1 MGETNNN
8 TISHKSPSALRARR
22 RVFLGLAIVMIISVL
37 GPFSSE
43 VTISEPVQETY
54 DYIESL
60 DSNSVILVSFDFES
74 SSFPEMK
81 PLATALLGHLF
92 RKQVKVV
99 AISLFPEGAGL
110 AAGALQ
116 RSADERRLVYGEDY
130 VFLGMKPQAQAA
142 ILGLG
147 QSVVETF
154 PADYYGA
161 SLADLPLMDDI
172 ANLNSF
178 NAVISIADGD
188 SPSHWVAYG
197 KIRYGLTVLA
207 AVAASMMT
215 SFDAYYYGS
224 GDLTG
229 LIGGLRGAAEYEKLL
244 GYRGMGAR
252 SLPALSGAHM
262 YLALI
267 ILIGNLISW
276 KARRRVSS
284 N

>member
-1 MGETNNN
+1 MSEQNKIT
-8 TISHKSPSALRARR
+8 SALRDRR
-22 RVFLGLAIVMIISVL
+22 RVFLGLAIVMVISVL
-37 GPFSSE
+37 GPFKSE

-60 DSNSVILVSFDFES
+60 DSSSVIMVSFDFES

-81 PLATALLGHLF
+81 PLATALLEHLF

-99 AISLFPEGAGL
+99 ALSLFPEGAGL
-110 AAGALQ
+110 AAGVLQ
-116 RSADERRLVYGEDY
+116 RSADERNLVYGKDY

-154 PADYYGA
+154 PDDYYGTP
-161 SLADLPLMDDI
+161 LAELPLMNGVT
-172 ANLNSF
+172 NLNSF
-178 NAVISIADGD
+178 DAVLSIADGD

-197 KIRYGLTVLA
+197 KIRYGVTVLA

-224 GDLTG
+224 GDLAG
-229 LIGGLRGAAEYEKLL
+229 LIGGLRGAAEYETLL

-267 ILIGNLISW
+267 IIIGNLISW
-276 KARRRVSS
+276 RSRRKARG
-284 N
+284 